1 VALASVPSLVKPTG
15 KQSSINLYKKSLQ
28 IIIFTVLKVKLKVLR
43 VLQPQISIKARLAK
57 PPRKSKAQ
65 TKRKTIC
72 RSRNEKDKS
81 SQ

>member
-15 KQSSINLYKKSLQ
+15 KQPSINLYIKSLQ
-28 IIIFTVLKVKLKVLR
+28 IIIFTVLNVKLKVLR
-43 VLQPQISIKARLAK
+43 VLQPKISIEARVAK